1 MSTTVDAV
9 ADLPRLVRTVLVTQL
24 AVIAGFVVV
33 AALYVGRMLTARVG
47 PAEML
52 TGAYDPKDLVPFG
65 VHAANPFFW
74 LYAVIAVVYLMGG
87 LFTVPMAIYAAAVV
101 ARDGDH
107 LSRRIRALLLVGA
120 GASLLLLLARF
131 TPAAADMHRWW
142 LD

>member
-1 MSTTVDAV
+1 MSTTVDAA
-9 ADLPRLVRTVLVTQL
+9 ADPPRLVRTVLVTQL
-24 AVIAGFVVV
+24 AVIAAFIVV

-65 VHAANPFFW
+65 MHAANPFFW
-74 LYAVIAVVYLMGG
+74 LYGVVTVLYLTGG
-87 LFTVPMAIYAAAVV
+87 LLAVPMAIYAAAVA
-101 ARDGDH
+101 ARDGDR

-120 GASLLLLLARF
+120 GTAVLLLLARF
-131 TPAAADMHRWW
+131 TPAGADMHRWW